1 VNFSSVLLPSST
13 DAMQKSP
20 LVAID
25 TNIPLLLAEGDDTTI
40 EALKIVRE
48 RMRPAD
54 IFVPPTVQ
62 GELLHQAECNP
73 SKRLRALA
81 EKALIELRS
90 RWQFHP
96 TDLSSNQ
103 EAIVGEAV
111 RKILFAGLIPA
122 AEINDA
128 TIIAESAVL
137 NSILLVSNDS
147 HLLKADHRRLGL
159 LFRELELPVPLIV
172 SPHEVVRK
180 FYR

>member
-1 VNFSSVLLPSST
+1 
-13 DAMQKSP
+13 MQKSP

-81 EKALIELRS
+81 EKALLELRA
-90 RWQFHP
+90 RWHFHP
-96 TDLSSNQ
+96 TDLSSTQ
-103 EAIVGEAV
+103 EAIVCEAA

-128 TIIAESAVL
+128 RIIAESAVL

-159 LFRELELPVPLIV
+159 LFRELDLPVPLIV